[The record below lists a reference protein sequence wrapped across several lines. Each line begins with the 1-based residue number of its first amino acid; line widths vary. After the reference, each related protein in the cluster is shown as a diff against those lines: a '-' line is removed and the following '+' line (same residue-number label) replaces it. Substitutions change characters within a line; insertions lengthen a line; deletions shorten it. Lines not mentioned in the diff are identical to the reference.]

1 MSNGQMINDE
11 GGPLKYFAAIPHIA
25 DDELDTYEYRLYGHY
40 KRVCGERG
48 GSCWES
54 TRTTAARIPKF
65 SQGMV
70 TKVRKQLEE
79 GGWIKCT
86 EHESGT
92 VEITLLDMWPRNMT
106 KYAKCSPH
114 EQERSPG
121 EQERSPH
128 ELKKN
133 NIRKTNEEQQPA
145 SLSEKSRAGKLFS
158 NLIVSGVSLGKQ
170 GTASDVLAELEKEFD
185 EETLVQALQIALNN
199 RQDGKSIG
207 SAYGYV
213 AAIAR
218 NLQNGGGKRQK
229 VDEAGKEYL
238 EGLRIIE

>member
-1 MSNGQMINDE
+1 MDGQMISDE
-11 GGPLKYFAAIPHIA
+11 GSPLKYFAAIPHIA
-25 DDELDTYEYRLYGHY
+25 DDELDTYQYRLYGHY
-40 KRVCGERG
+40 KRVCGENG

-54 TRTTAARIPKF
+54 TRTTAGKIPKF

-70 TKVRKQLEE
+70 TKIRKQLEE

-106 KYAKCSPH
+106 KYAKRSPH
-114 EQERSPG
+114 EQECSPC
-121 EQERSPH
+121 EQGRSPH

-133 NIRKTNEEQQPA
+133 NVRKTNEEQPA
-145 SLSEKSRAGKLFS
+145 SLSEKSKAGELFS
-158 NLIVSGVSLGKQ
+158 RLIVSGVRLGKQ
-170 GTASDVLAELEKEFD
+170 GTAGDVLAELEKEFD
-185 EETLVQALQIALNN
+185 EGVLVQALQIAMDN
-199 RQDGKSIG
+199 RQDGTSIG

-213 AAIAR
+213 AGIAR
-218 NLQNGGGKRQK
+218 NLKDGGKPRQK